1 MKPLSCHQARKIISM
16 KEHKIATQD
25 VECRKDKAV
34 LDESPRA
41 YKNIDD
47 VMRSQEDLVQ
57 ILFTLKQILCVK
69 G

>member
-1 MKPLSCHQARKIISM
+1 MSRNQARKQINLA
-16 KEHKIATQD
+16 EHRRATQD

-47 VMRSQEDLVQ
+47 VMKSQQDLVE